1 MTQVFRQDA
10 GAVTFAVKVVPRASK
25 NQVVGIEGDALKIRL
40 IAPPVEGKANDALVA
55 FLADTLGVQRAQVDI
70 IVGGTSRRKVVR
82 VRGVTERDIA
92 QRLMGHRTKGG

>member
-40 IAPPVEGKANDALVA
+40 TAPPVEGKANDALVA

-92 QRLMGHRTKGG
+92 QRLGQRTKGG